1 MVDHHNT
8 ADVMIFIVATFA
20 IWYFNDRRMIKTSQP
35 VVKRETKVENK
46 TTDRPPDPGKNVK
59 QNDDMD
65 TDEWD
70 ILESDD

>member
-20 IWYFNDRRMIKTSQP
+20 IWYFNDRRMTKTSQP
-35 VVKRETKVENK
+35 VVKRETGVENK
-46 TTDRPPDPGKNVK
+46 TTDRPPDTEK
-59 QNDDMD
+59 NDDMD